1 VLVVG
6 GDAGGSPPGRSRDGR
21 RRVSGQVVVS
31 DEVASVQLGPPILEV
46 AGLVKHFSTDRGL
59 FGGGAKLHA
68 VDGVDL
74 QIFPG
79 EVLAV
84 VGESGSGKST
94 LARCIL
100 RLIDPTEGRIVFAGQ
115 DVLALKGRRLAGFR
129 QQVQPVFQ
137 DPFSSIDPRWRVGTS
152 VAEALDAFAIGT
164 KAERRARVLDL
175 LDRVGLD
182 PSLVGRR
189 PHELSGGQRQRVGI
203 AAALAPSPRLIVA
216 DEPVSALDVSV
227 QAQVLNLLADL
238 QRDLRL
244 AILFVAHDLAVV
256 EHISHRVAVMYL
268 GKIVETG
275 PTEAVFRDPRHPYTK
290 ALLEAIP
297 RPDPDRRMQESVLR
311 GEIPSPIAPPSGC
324 RFRTRCPVAI
334 ERCVTEEPEM
344 TLFGEGHTAAC
355 HVARAELQKQDHQR
369 RQ

>member
-1 VLVVG
+1 
-6 GDAGGSPPGRSRDGR
+6 
-21 RRVSGQVVVS
+21 VSDLATFS
-31 DEVASVQLGPPILEV
+31 DEVAPVEPGAPILEV
-46 AGLVKHFSTDRGL
+46 TGLVKHFRADHAM
-59 FGGGAKLHA
+59 FGGRATVHA

-74 QIFPG
+74 EIRPG

-94 LARCIL
+94 LARCVL
-100 RLIDPTEGRIVFAGQ
+100 RLIDPTEGCVVFDGR
-115 DVLALKGRRLAGFR
+115 DVTALKGRQLAGFR

-137 DPFSSIDPRWRVGTS
+137 DPFSSIDPRWRVGRS
-152 VAEALDAFAIGT
+152 VGEALAAFGLGS
-164 KAERRARVLDL
+164 KQERRARVLDL

-182 PSLVGRR
+182 PSLANRH
-189 PHELSGGQRQRVGI
+189 PHALSGGQRQRVGI

-238 QRDLRL
+238 QRDLGL

-256 EHISHRVAVMYL
+256 EHISHRTAVMYL

-275 PTEAVFRDPRHPYTK
+275 PTETVFRDPQHPYTK

-297 RPDPDRRMQESVLR
+297 HPDPGRPITGFPLE
-311 GEIPSPIAPPSGC
+311 GEIPSPVAPPSGC

-334 ERCVTEEPEM
+334 ERCATDEPAM
-344 TLFGEGHTAAC
+344 TVFGTGHTAAC
-355 HVARAELQKQDHQR
+355 HVAEAEQR
-369 RQ
+369 RAG

>member
-1 VLVVG
+1 M
-6 GDAGGSPPGRSRDGR
+6 SPRALESH
-21 RRVSGQVVVS
+21 
-31 DEVASVQLGPPILEV
+31 EVAPVQPGAPILKV
-46 AGLVKHFSTDRGL
+46 TGLVKHFTTDRGL
-59 FGGGAKLHA
+59 LGGGAKLHA

-74 QIFPG
+74 EVRPG
-79 EVLAV
+79 EVLAI

-94 LARCIL
+94 LARCVL
-100 RLIDPTEGRIVFAGQ
+100 RLIDPTAGRIVYDGR
-115 DVLALKGRRLAGFR
+115 DVTQLKGRQLAGFR

-137 DPFSSIDPRWRVGTS
+137 DPFSSLDPRWRIGRS
-152 VAEALDAFAIGT
+152 VAEALSAFAIGT
-164 KAERRARVLDL
+164 RGKRRERVLDL

-182 PSLVGRR
+182 PSFASRH

-238 QRDLRL
+238 QRDLGL

-256 EHISHRVAVMYL
+256 EHISHRTSVMYL
-268 GKIVETG
+268 GKVVETG
-275 PTEAVFRDPRHPYTK
+275 PTPTVFRDARHPYTK

-297 RPDPDRRMQESVLR
+297 HPDPDRPLEGSALE
-311 GEIPSPIAPPSGC
+311 GEIPSAIAPPSGC

-334 ERCVTEEPEM
+334 ERCVSEEPEL
-344 TLFGEGHTAAC
+344 TEFGSGHRAAC
-355 HVARAELQKQDHQR
+355 HVARAELQSSAD
-369 RQ
+369 

>member
-1 VLVVG
+1 VSQVL
-6 GDAGGSPPGRSRDGR
+6 S
-21 RRVSGQVVVS
+21 S
-31 DEVASVQLGPPILEV
+31 DELAPVQPGAPILQV
-46 AGLVKHFSTDRGL
+46 DGLVKHFPTDRGL
-59 FGGGAKLHA
+59 LSSGAVVHA

-74 QIFPG
+74 EVRPG

-94 LARCIL
+94 LARSVL
-100 RLIDPTEGRIVFAGQ
+100 RLIDPTAGRIVFDGR
-115 DVLALKGRRLAGFR
+115 DVTGLRGRQLAAFR

-137 DPFSSIDPRWRVGTS
+137 DPFSSIDPRWRVGRS
-152 VAEALDAFAIGT
+152 IAEALDAFRIGT
-164 KAERRARVLDL
+164 RDERRERVVDL

-182 PSLVGRR
+182 PSFARR
-189 PHELSGGQRQRVGI
+189 HPHELSGGQRQRVGI
-203 AAALAPSPRLIVA
+203 AAALAPEPKLIVA

-256 EHISHRVAVMYL
+256 EHISHRTAVMYL

-275 PTEAVFRDPRHPYTK
+275 PTERVFRDPRHPYTK

-297 RPDPDRRMQESVLR
+297 HPDPDRPLAGSALE

-334 ERCVTEEPEM
+334 ERCAAEEPEM
-344 TLFGEGHTAAC
+344 TVFGTGHTAAC
-355 HVARAELQKQDHQR
+355 HVARAEMER
-369 RQ
+369 SA

>member
-1 VLVVG
+1 
-6 GDAGGSPPGRSRDGR
+6 
-21 RRVSGQVVVS
+21 VSDLATRS
-31 DEVASVQLGPPILEV
+31 DEVAPVRPGGPILEV
-46 AGLVKHFSTDRGL
+46 SGLVKHFHADRSM
-59 FGGGAKLHA
+59 FGSGAKVHA
-68 VDGVDL
+68 VDDVDL
-74 QIFPG
+74 EIRPG

-94 LARCIL
+94 LARCVL
-100 RLIDPTEGRIVFAGQ
+100 RLIDPTAGRVVFDGR
-115 DVLALKGRRLAGFR
+115 DVTDLKGRRLAGFR

-137 DPFSSIDPRWRVGTS
+137 DPFSSIDPRWRVGRS
-152 VAEALDAFAIGT
+152 VSEALAAFGIGT
-164 KAERRARVLDL
+164 KLERRDRVLDL

-182 PSLVGRR
+182 PSLANRH

-238 QRDLRL
+238 QRDLGL

-256 EHISHRVAVMYL
+256 EHISHRTAVMYL

-275 PTEAVFRDPRHPYTK
+275 PTATVFRDPRHPYTK
-290 ALLEAIP
+290 ALLESIP
-297 RPDPDRRMQESVLR
+297 YPDPQRPLTGSPLQ

-334 ERCVTEEPEM
+334 ERCATDEPAM
-344 TLFGEGHTAAC
+344 TMFGTGHTAAC
-355 HVARAELQKQDHQR
+355 LVAEAELR
-369 RQ
+369 RQADETN

>member
-1 VLVVG
+1 MSHVALSNEVPPVQP
-6 GDAGGSPPGRSRDGR
+6 GD
-21 RRVSGQVVVS
+21 
-31 DEVASVQLGPPILEV
+31 PILRVE
-46 AGLVKHFSTDRGL
+46 GLVKHFPIDRG
-59 FGGGAKLHA
+59 FISSGAVVHA
-68 VDGVDL
+68 VDEVDL
-74 QIFPG
+74 EIRPG

-94 LARCIL
+94 LARCVL
-100 RLIDPTEGRIVFAGQ
+100 RLIDPTKGRIVFDGR
-115 DVLALKGRRLAGFR
+115 DVTALKGRQLGWFR

-137 DPFSSIDPRWRVGTS
+137 DPYSSIDPRWRVGHS
-152 VAEALDAFAIGT
+152 VAESLDAFAIGT
-164 KAERRARVLDL
+164 RPERHARVVDL

-182 PSLVGRR
+182 PSFARRR

-203 AAALAPSPRLIVA
+203 AAALAPQPRLIVA

-227 QAQVLNLLADL
+227 QAQVLNLLAEL
-238 QRDLRL
+238 QRDLSL

-256 EHISHRVAVMYL
+256 QHISHRTAVMYL

-275 PTEAVFRDPRHPYTK
+275 PTERVFRDPRHPYTQ

-297 RPDPDRRMQESVLR
+297 HPDPERPLVGSALE

-334 ERCVTEEPEM
+334 ERCSTEEPAM
-344 TLFGEGHTAAC
+344 TVFGTGHTAAC
-355 HVARAELQKQDHQR
+355 HVARAELEHPA
-369 RQ
+369 

>member
-1 VLVVG
+1 MNGQLLLSDDVAAVQ
-6 GDAGGSPPGRSRDGR
+6 PGAPIL
-21 RRVSGQVVVS
+21 RVS
-31 DEVASVQLGPPILEV
+31 
-46 AGLVKHFSTDRGL
+46 GLVKHFSTDRGL
-59 FGGGAKLHA
+59 LGGGAKLHA

-74 QIFPG
+74 EINPG

-100 RLIDPTEGRIVFAGQ
+100 RLIDPTAGRIVFDGR
-115 DVLALKGRRLAGFR
+115 DVTALKGRRLADFR

-137 DPFSSIDPRWRVGTS
+137 DPFSSIDPRWRVGKS

-164 KAERRARVLDL
+164 RSERRARVLDL

-182 PSLVGRR
+182 PSLAGRR

-256 EHISHRVAVMYL
+256 EHISHRTAVMYL

-290 ALLEAIP
+290 ALLAAIP
-297 RPDPDRRMQESVLR
+297 HPDPERRTTGSVLQ
-311 GEIPSPIAPPSGC
+311 GEIPSAVAPPSGC

-334 ERCVTEEPEM
+334 ERCVTDEPGM
-344 TLFGEGHTAAC
+344 TVFGEGHTAAC
-355 HVARAELQKQDHQR
+355 HVARAELRGPVD
-369 RQ
+369 

>member
-1 VLVVG
+1 M
-6 GDAGGSPPGRSRDGR
+6 
-21 RRVSGQVVVS
+21 SGQVMVS
-31 DEVASVQLGPPILEV
+31 EEVAPVQPGGPILQV
-46 AGLVKHFSTDRGL
+46 TGLVKHFSTDRGL

-74 QIFPG
+74 EIFPG

-100 RLIDPTEGRIVFAGQ
+100 RLIDPTAGRIVFDGQ

-182 PSLVGRR
+182 PSLAGRR
-189 PHELSGGQRQRVGI
+189 LHELSGG
-203 AAALAPSPRLIVA
+203 
-216 DEPVSALDVSV
+216 
-227 QAQVLNLLADL
+227 
-238 QRDLRL
+238 
-244 AILFVAHDLAVV
+244 
-256 EHISHRVAVMYL
+256 
-268 GKIVETG
+268 
-275 PTEAVFRDPRHPYTK
+275 
-290 ALLEAIP
+290 
-297 RPDPDRRMQESVLR
+297 
-311 GEIPSPIAPPSGC
+311 
-324 RFRTRCPVAI
+324 
-334 ERCVTEEPEM
+334 
-344 TLFGEGHTAAC
+344 
-355 HVARAELQKQDHQR
+355 
-369 RQ
+369 

>member
-1 VLVVG
+1 MSDMATL
-6 GDAGGSPPGRSRDGR
+6 
-21 RRVSGQVVVS
+21 S
-31 DEVASVQLGPPILEV
+31 DEIKPMQAGSPILEV
-46 AGLVKHFSTDRGL
+46 YGLVKHFRADRGM
-59 FGGGAKLHA
+59 FGGSAIVHA
-68 VDGVDL
+68 VDDVDL
-74 QIFPG
+74 EVRPG
-79 EVLAV
+79 EVLAI

-94 LARCIL
+94 LARCVL
-100 RLIDPTEGRIVFAGQ
+100 RLIDPTEGRVVFGGR
-115 DVLALKGRRLAGFR
+115 DVTALKGRQLAGFR

-152 VAEALDAFAIGT
+152 VAEALTAFGIGT
-164 KAERRARVLDL
+164 KQERKARVLDL

-182 PSLVGRR
+182 PSLAQRH

-238 QRDLRL
+238 QRDLGL

-256 EHISHRVAVMYL
+256 EHISHRTAVMYL

-275 PTEAVFRDPRHPYTK
+275 PTERLFREPRHPYTQ
-290 ALLEAIP
+290 ALLAAIP
-297 RPDPDRRMQESVLR
+297 HPDPARPLEGSPLE
-311 GEIPSPIAPPSGC
+311 GEVPSPIAPPSGC

-334 ERCVTEEPEM
+334 ERCATDEPAM
-344 TLFGEGHTAAC
+344 TVFGTGHTAAC
-355 HVARAELQKQDHQR
+355 HVAEAGL
-369 RQ
+369 RQAG

>member
-1 VLVVG
+1 VSLVVSSN
-6 GDAGGSPPGRSRDGR
+6 DVAPVQPG
-21 RRVSGQVVVS
+21 
-31 DEVASVQLGPPILEV
+31 APILRVE
-46 AGLVKHFSTDRGL
+46 GLVKHFPTERGL
-59 FGGGAKLHA
+59 LSSSAVVHA

-74 QIFPG
+74 EIHPG

-94 LARCIL
+94 LARCVL
-100 RLIDPTEGRIVFAGQ
+100 RLIDPTAGRIVFDGR
-115 DVLALKGRRLAGFR
+115 DVTALKGGQLAGFR

-137 DPFSSIDPRWRVGTS
+137 DPYSSIDPRWRVGRS
-152 VAEALDAFAIGT
+152 VAEALNAFAIGT
-164 KAERRARVLDL
+164 KPERHERVIDL

-182 PSLVGRR
+182 PSFARR
-189 PHELSGGQRQRVGI
+189 HPHELSGGQRQRVGI
-203 AAALAPSPRLIVA
+203 AAALAPRPRLIVA

-238 QRDLRL
+238 QRDLGL

-256 EHISHRVAVMYL
+256 EHISHRTTMMYL

-275 PTEAVFRDPRHPYTK
+275 PTERVFRDPRHPYTK

-297 RPDPDRRMQESVLR
+297 HPDPERPLVGSALE
-311 GEIPSPIAPPSGC
+311 GEIPSPISPPSGC

-334 ERCVTEEPEM
+334 ERCAVEEPEM
-344 TLFGEGHTAAC
+344 TLYDTGHTAAC
-355 HVARAELQKQDHQR
+355 HVARAELERSAD
-369 RQ
+369 

>member
-1 VLVVG
+1 
-6 GDAGGSPPGRSRDGR
+6 
-21 RRVSGQVVVS
+21 VSQALSS
-31 DEVASVQLGPPILEV
+31 DRATPMPSGAPILEV
-46 AGLVKHFSTDRGL
+46 AGLVKHFPTDQGL
-59 FGGGAKLHA
+59 LSSGAVLHA
-68 VDGVDL
+68 VDGIGLEVR
-74 QIFPG
+74 PG

-94 LARCIL
+94 LARCVL
-100 RLIDPTEGRIVFAGQ
+100 RLIDPTAGRIVFDGR
-115 DVLALKGRRLAGFR
+115 DVTTLRGRELAGFR

-137 DPFSSIDPRWRVGTS
+137 DPFSSIDPRWRVGRS
-152 VAEALDAFAIGT
+152 IAEALDAFRIGT
-164 KAERRARVLDL
+164 KAERRARVVDL

-182 PSLVGRR
+182 PSFARR
-189 PHELSGGQRQRVGI
+189 HPHELSGGQRQRVGI
-203 AAALAPSPRLIVA
+203 AAALAPEPKLIVA

-238 QRDLRL
+238 QRDLGL

-256 EHISHRVAVMYL
+256 KHMSHRTAVMYL

-275 PTEAVFRDPRHPYTK
+275 PTESVFRDPRHPYTK

-297 RPDPDRRMQESVLR
+297 HPDPGRPLVGSALA

-334 ERCVTEEPEM
+334 ERCAVEEPEM
-344 TLFGEGHTAAC
+344 TVFGTGHSAAC
-355 HVARAELQKQDHQR
+355 HVARAEMER
-369 RQ
+369 SA